1 MIFNIN
7 ITINLNLSDLT
18 YLTYLI
24 GLIIHHLD
32 WNTII
37 NFFTTLF

>member
-18 YLTYLI
+18 YLI

-37 NFFTTLF
+37 KFFTTLF